1 MHMQTGFKGKWILFT
16 SLLLIMLVAALIFL
30 PPYLE
35 AKNSMPA
42 DTVLTLEEQSDGN
55 FLLSWPGAEKA
66 DCYKVEVVLPKT
78 EERRQAEILF
88 SEFITDGTQ
97 CVLTDLPGG
106 QQVLL
111 TVNSAV
117 RYGSDKLRLGDAPVE
132 RSVILNI
139 PGIENLEWTADEE
152 RDMVTVSCTISQ
164 ENRLRIFT
172 KNNEGSYSLLKTA
185 EDNQATITFGEN
197 ADLPFPDYGAEVELA
212 FAAGSVQEGL
222 EFFGFPSQVVTIVRD
237 DLLSRDLDVQLQDEG
252 KNVVTLTWSET
263 KGERYR
269 IEMKKVTDESWTSIV
284 EIPMDGQRSFTTH
297 HLPVTSDLLFR
308 VTAVGGQTL
317 PDSELAA
324 ISDEIA
330 FSTDASP
337 IYATI
342 WPTSDLAVYKDPEMT
357 EEIGKVTV
365 ATAYCVLNEVGDAF
379 SISLNDETVY
389 IDSRYCLINLP
400 EYLGDLCSYHITNS
414 YYSIY
419 AVHEYGIPSVT
430 GAVTAGYERIRMAD
444 GTYLVPLLYPAAKRL
459 LVAAEAAIEQGY
471 RLKIYDAFRPNVAT
485 YQIYNLTEAVLDKEI
500 PARTYKGGVMYSLP
514 PIPEKEHPDDPDP
527 VRTYRLVMT
536 NGTWDLNSFL
546 AKGASMHNLGIALDL
561 TLETLDGTELSMQ
574 TSMHDLSFY
583 STLYQNNTNAK
594 TLAEIMKGAG
604 WADLISE
611 WWHFQDNEVHKELK
625 PPAVWP
631 GVTPECWMKDD
642 FGWKYRD
649 RFGIYLTSGEFDIGG
664 TLYTFDDSGY
674 VITQ

>member
-1 MHMQTGFKGKWILFT
+1 MKADPKWKWIILT
-16 SLLLIMLVAALIFL
+16 SVLLILFAAALIFL
-30 PPYLE
+30 PPYLA
-35 AKNSMPA
+35 AKNAMPA
-42 DTVLTLEEQSDGN
+42 DTVLTLVEQQDGN
-55 FLLSWPGAEKA
+55 FLLSWPAAEKA
-66 DCYKVEVVLPKT
+66 DCYKVEVSLPKT

-88 SEFITDGTQ
+88 SQFVAEGTQ
-97 CVLTDLPGG
+97 CVLPDLPAG

-117 RYGSDKLRLGDAPVE
+117 RYGSDKLRLGDTPVA
-132 RSVILNI
+132 RSVILDV
-139 PGIENLEWTADEE
+139 PKIENLDWTAVEE
-152 RDMVTVSCTISQ
+152 RDAVTVSCTMSQ
-164 ENRLRIFT
+164 GNRLRIFT
-172 KNNEGSYSLLKTA
+172 KNSEGSYSLLKSA
-185 EDNQATITFGEN
+185 EDNPTTITFGEH
-197 ADLPFPDYGAEVELA
+197 AHLPFPDYRETVELC
-212 FAAGSVQEGL
+212 FAAGSIQEGL
-222 EFFGFPSQVVTIVRD
+222 EFFGFPWQTITIVRD
-237 DLLSRDLDVQLQDEG
+237 DLLSRDMEVQLQDAGE
-252 KNVVTLTWSET
+252 NVVTLTWSET
-263 KGERYR
+263 KGESYR
-269 IEMKKVTDESWTSIV
+269 IEMKKAAEEVWTILG
-284 EIPMDGQRSFTTH
+284 EIPMDGVRSFTTH
-297 HLPVTSDLLFR
+297 HLPVTSDLRFR
-308 VTAVGGQTL
+308 ITAVGGHTM
-317 PDSELAA
+317 PDSEFAA
-324 ISDEIA
+324 ISDEVA
-330 FSTDASP
+330 FTTVASP

-342 WPTSDLAVYKDPEMT
+342 WPTSDLAVYQDPEMT
-357 EEIGKVTV
+357 EEIGKVTL
-365 ATAYCVLNEVGDAF
+365 ATAYCVLDEIGDAF
-379 SISLNDETVY
+379 AIDLNGETVY

-430 GAVTAGYERIRMAD
+430 GAVTAGYERVRMAD
-444 GTYLVPLLYPAAKRL
+444 GSYLVPLLYPAAKRL
-459 LVAAEAAIEQGY
+459 LVAAESAIEQGY

-583 STLYQNNTNAK
+583 STLYQNNANAK
-594 TLAEIMKGAG
+594 ILAEIMKGAG

-649 RFGIYLTSGEFDIGG
+649 KYGVFLASGEFDIGG
-664 TLYTFDDSGY
+664 TVYTFDDAGY
-674 VITQ
+674 VIQQ

>member
-1 MHMQTGFKGKWILFT
+1 MQTGSTWKWILSIF
-16 SLLLIMLVAALIFL
+16 LLLSILVAAILFL

-35 AKNSMPA
+35 AKNAMPA
-42 DTVLTLEEQSDGN
+42 DTVLRLEEQQDRN
-55 FLLSWPGAEKA
+55 FLLSWPAAEKA
-66 DCYKVEVVLPKT
+66 DCYKVEIVLPKT
-78 EERRQAEILF
+78 EQRRQAEILF
-88 SEFITDGTQ
+88 SEFISDGTQ
-97 CVLTDLPGG
+97 CILPGLPVG

-111 TVNSAV
+111 SVNSAV
-117 RYGSDKLRLGDAPVE
+117 FYGNDQLRLGDAPVE
-132 RSVILNI
+132 RSVILDI
-139 PGIENLEWTADEE
+139 PRIESLEWTADEE
-152 RDMVTVSCTISQ
+152 QDTVTVSCTMSHGKL
-164 ENRLRIFT
+164 LRIYT
-172 KNNEGSYSLLKTA
+172 KSSEEGYSLLKTV
-185 EDNQATITFGEN
+185 EDNQATITFGEK
-197 ADLPFPDYGAEVELA
+197 ADLPFPGYREHVELA
-212 FAAGSVQEGL
+212 FAAGAVQEGM
-222 EFFGFPSQVVTIVRD
+222 EFFAFPLQTVTIVRD
-237 DLLSRDLDVQLQDEG
+237 DLLSRDMDVQLQDEG
-252 KNVVTLTWSET
+252 KNVVTLSWSET
-263 KGERYR
+263 KGESYR
-269 IEMKKVTDESWTSIV
+269 VEMKKVTDDSWTILG

-297 HLPVTSDLLFR
+297 HLSVTSDLLFR
-308 VTAVGGQTL
+308 VTAVGGQTM
-317 PDSELAA
+317 PDSEFAA
-324 ISDEIA
+324 ISEEIA
-330 FSTDASP
+330 FTTGASP

-365 ATAYCVLNEVGDAF
+365 ATAYCVLDEVGNAF
-379 SISLNDETVY
+379 AISLNGETVY
-389 IDSRYCLINLP
+389 IDSCYCLINLP
-400 EYLGDLCSYHITNS
+400 DYLGDLCSYHITNS

-500 PARTYKGGVMYSLP
+500 PARTYKGGVMYNLP
-514 PIPEKEHPDDPDP
+514 PIPEKENPEDPDP

-536 NGTWDLNSFL
+536 NGTWDLSSFL

-561 TLETLDGTELSMQ
+561 TLETLDGTELKMQ

-583 STLYQNNTNAK
+583 STLYQNNANAK
-594 TLAEIMKGAG
+594 ILAEIMKGAG

-611 WWHFQDNEVHKELK
+611 WWHFQDNEIHKELK

-649 RFGIYLTSGEFDIGG
+649 KYGVYLASGEFDIGS
-664 TLYTFDDSGY
+664 TLYSFDDAGY
-674 VITQ
+674 IITR